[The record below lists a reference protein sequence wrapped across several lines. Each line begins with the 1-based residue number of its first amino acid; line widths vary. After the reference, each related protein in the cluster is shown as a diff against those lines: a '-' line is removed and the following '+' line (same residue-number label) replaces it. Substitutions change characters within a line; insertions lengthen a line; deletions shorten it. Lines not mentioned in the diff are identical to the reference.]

1 MHSPVHRLRQ
11 GQLSQCAVNPVKTGD
26 RKSNSVLYIK
36 VFIHVRIIMSAAMIT
51 YTDSVCVD
59 EL

>member
-11 GQLSQCAVNPVKTGD
+11 GQLSQCAVKTGD

-51 YTDSVCVD
+51 YSDSVCVD

>member
-11 GQLSQCAVNPVKTGD
+11 GQLSQCAVKTGD